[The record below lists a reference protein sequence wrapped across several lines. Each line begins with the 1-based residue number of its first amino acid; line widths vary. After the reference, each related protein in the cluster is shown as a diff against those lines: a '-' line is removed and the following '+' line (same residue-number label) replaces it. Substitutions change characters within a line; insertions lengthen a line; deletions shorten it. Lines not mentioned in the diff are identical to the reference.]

1 MHAHVLPWDCF
12 CPCGLGRRDWPTS
25 FWAQIGA
32 LEYDP
37 ELLTQQK
44 HREFL
49 RDVVVFKE
57 VVPLRSAALK
67 AKIHQTYRM
76 GYVKDVILPRALDDA
91 TFATLS
97 SLMMFNN
104 VEVTPCHAPRPL
116 PQQPCRALRIEESTR
131 RLTMGGLDYGWCR
144 SCGRLASLMG

>member
-1 MHAHVLPWDCF
+1 M
-12 CPCGLGRRDWPTS
+12 
-25 FWAQIGA
+25 
-32 LEYDP
+32 EYDP

-76 GYVKDVILPRALDDA
+76 GYVKDVILPRALDDG

-104 VEVTPCHAPRPL
+104 IEVTPCPARVPL
-116 PQQPCRALRIEESTR
+116 QQPLGA
-131 RLTMGGLDYGWCR
+131 MQG
-144 SCGRLASLMG
+144 AAP